1 MINRLKGKAIMY
13 MLSCIIVFF
22 GGYYILKSINTV
34 TSSSRQYFISNY
46 SLTHEEISE
55 LEKLAMA
62 GDKIAANRLYIYYHY
77 VLRNTEKSIFY
88 MQLAVDNDWDW
99 GSESFLATMKAWR
112 GDDNRNNLDSETTD
126 HDPNHAEPQR

>member
-1 MINRLKGKAIMY
+1 
-13 MLSCIIVFF
+13 
-22 GGYYILKSINTV
+22 
-34 TSSSRQYFISNY
+34 
-46 SLTHEEISE
+46 
-55 LEKLAMA
+55 MA
-62 GDKIAANRLYIYYHY
+62 GDKIAANGLYIYYHY

-99 GSESFLATMKAWR
+99 GSESFLATMKGWR